1 MQIAFGSSPQRNR
14 RHRFTTAEDA
24 VGRRCILTFVSKV
37 ERICMPV
44 CVAPRSI
51 NTTQITRRPYLRLQ
65 GLVSSAHLHARLCC
79 SPVYQYNP
87 NHPTSLLALARPGI
101 VGRDMGLLPRFPRA
115 LQRAMNG
122 QEGCLSTRCNRLEGS
137 PSAPQPNRDAHA
149 PAPED
154 RIRFPRRS
162 HCLVRLHLRQRV
174 SAPCISW
181 SNPSPSAKAT
191 HSRLDASRPGR
202 P

>member
-1 MQIAFGSSPQRNR
+1 
-14 RHRFTTAEDA
+14 
-24 VGRRCILTFVSKV
+24 
-37 ERICMPV
+37 
-44 CVAPRSI
+44 
-51 NTTQITRRPYLRLQ
+51 
-65 GLVSSAHLHARLCC
+65 
-79 SPVYQYNP
+79 
-87 NHPTSLLALARPGI
+87 
-101 VGRDMGLLPRFPRA
+101 MGLLPRFPRA

-202 P
+202 PYPQALPSRHKRRRASPHLHTAPTLRVHPTRRDMHLCTHMPTQQLGHDPGLRASPFSRQQLQPLTVSSYRRLRNGLWFWV